1 MGEKTAARRWEQ
13 AAVPLGRSRQGQPP
27 ALVVSISPTIPFRQ
41 PPQATAEGT
50 GTAKKG
56 SGVSH
61 KGRALLGHRAGTGHI
76 TRAHLQP
83 RCEMQE
89 QVLSP

>member
-1 MGEKTAARRWEQ
+1 M
-13 AAVPLGRSRQGQPP
+13 PLGRSRQGQPP

-61 KGRALLGHRAGTGHI
+61 KGRALLGHI